1 VLDWRFFRLLP
12 FQILLLLWAQVRN
25 LRQIF
30 SLGEFYM
37 KWSNFFIP
45 TLREDP
51 ADAEVVSH
59 RLLVRAGYIRQLTA
73 GVYSLLPLAQRVRLK
88 VVNII
93 REEMNRIGAQ
103 EFLLPAIHPAEVWK
117 ESGRWEVMGDNM
129 FRLKDRKGAEMALG
143 MTHEEIFTTIA
154 RDSFRSY
161 RQLPQVWYQIQTKF
175 RDEARPKSGLLRV
188 REFTMKDA
196 YSFDVDSAGLDK
208 AFDDQY
214 NAYCTIF
221 KRCGLK
227 FSPVEASSGAMGGS
241 KSTEFMV
248 RTNAGEDLIVVCD
261 ACDYSANV
269 EKATSKL
276 ETSNDEGGLDA
287 PEKFP
292 TPGVRTIDD
301 LVNFD
306 GGAAADRQIKT
317 LVYSLDGKLAL
328 VLMRGDHELNETK
341 LIDATGA
348 LEVRPA
354 QAEEIREALG
364 ASAGSLGA
372 VGVTGATHKL
382 ITQIVADEA
391 LQGRK
396 NMTTGANLDDH
407 HLRGVD
413 IERDI
418 KVNKW
423 ASLRTVKAGEQ
434 CVNCG
439 SALDVFKAV
448 EIGHIFK
455 LGTKYSLSMGANIE
469 TADHQHVPIVM
480 GSYGIGV
487 ERVMVSAVELFNDA
501 AGIVWHPAIAPFEVI
516 ITPVNVKDADL
527 VAAAEKLYTELQTA
541 GVDALLDDRDERAGV
556 KFNDADLIGVPFRVT
571 VGKKVKE
578 GKIELMTRATRTA
591 EDVALD
597 EVIATIKAKI
607 AEATAV
613 V

>member
-1 VLDWRFFRLLP
+1 
-12 FQILLLLWAQVRN
+12 
-25 LRQIF
+25 
-30 SLGEFYM
+30 M

-73 GVYSLLPLAQRVRLK
+73 GIYSLLPLAQRVRLK

-143 MTHEEIFTTIA
+143 MTHEEVFTTIA
-154 RDSFRSY
+154 RHTLRSY

-196 YSFDVDSAGLDK
+196 YSFDVDFAGLDK

-214 NAYCTIF
+214 NAYCAIF

-248 RTNAGEDLIVVCD
+248 RTNAGEDLIVVCE
-261 ACDYSANV
+261 ACGYSANV

-276 ETSNDEGGLDA
+276 EASNDESGLEA
-287 PEKFP
+287 PEQFP
-292 TPGVRTIDD
+292 TPGVRTIED
-301 LVNFD
+301 LVNFA

-317 LVYSLDGKLAL
+317 LVYALDGKLAL
-328 VLMRGDHELNETK
+328 ILMRGDHELNETK
-341 LIDATGA
+341 LGDATGA
-348 LEVRPA
+348 LEMRAA

-372 VGVTGATHKL
+372 VGVSGATHKR
-382 ITQIVADEA
+382 ITRIIADEA

-413 IERDI
+413 VERDI
-418 KVNKW
+418 QVDKW
-423 ASLRTVKAGEQ
+423 ASLRTVKAGEH

-439 SALDVFKAV
+439 STLDVFKAV

-455 LGTKYSLSMGANIE
+455 LGTKYSASMGADIL
-469 TADHQHVPIVM
+469 TAEGNSVPIVM

-487 ERVMVSAVELFNDA
+487 ERVMVSAVELFNDD

-516 ITPVNVKDADL
+516 VTPVNVKDAEL
-527 VAAAEKLYTELQTA
+527 VGAAEKLYAELQA
-541 GVDALLDDRDERAGV
+541 VGVDVLLDDRDERAGV
-556 KFNDADLIGVPFRVT
+556 KFNDADLIGVPFRIT
-571 VGKKVKE
+571 VGKKIKE
-578 GKIELMTRATRTA
+578 GQVELLSRASREK
-591 EDVALD
+591 EDIALEQVVAALKTKLD
-597 EVIATIKAKI
+597 AAKA
-607 AEATAV
+607 
-613 V
+613 